1 LQILLG
7 EPILESQQEVA
18 MQVKIQQWGNSVGI
32 RLPATVLKQ
41 MGLVSGDLLS
51 LDVSTEAMT
60 LKPLNIRPRYR
71 LADLVAQCDL
81 TAPEP
86 ADLAAWKT
94 MVPEGR
100 EI

>member
-1 LQILLG
+1 
-7 EPILESQQEVA
+7 

-51 LDVSTEAMT
+51 LDVSAEAMT
-60 LKPLNIRPRYR
+60 LKPLKVRPHYR
-71 LADLVAQCDL
+71 LADLMEQCDL

-86 ADLAAWKT
+86 EDLVAWRA
-94 MVPEGR
+94 MPPQGSEV
-100 EI
+100 